1 MLNTW
6 ELRFNSMWR
15 QLFVFVLWL
24 SSGLGRHRWES
35 DELFLVTKG
44 DPVHL
49 TQNQPIKVLTLIAM
63 TTYDKKKQPASALK
77 HQLASFF
84 SSVSPILGH
93 FPRDAQ
99 RSTWTTELQSRALP
113 RFPHHAGTTSFRDPR
128 QRATCGAG
136 TAVCWSSA
144 LSSPVRIIHHSKK
157 IHF

>member
-1 MLNTW
+1 MGV
-6 ELRFNSMWR
+6 RR
-15 QLFVFVLWL
+15 AL
-24 SSGLGRHRWES
+24 SSNQRWPSASDTKSANQSLDLNRHDDIR
-35 DELFLVTKG
+35 
-44 DPVHL
+44 
-49 TQNQPIKVLTLIAM
+49 Q
-63 TTYDKKKQPASALK
+63 KKKQPASALK

-157 IHF
+157 NPFLEAITCWLKKISKKK